1 MTREAAEE
9 VASPSPVLQAR
20 SDPEES
26 TQGALSAATKAAQ
39 KRDNV
44 QICRI
49 SVSEGADLDALVRV
63 MEGFFDLKYGPV
75 H

>member
-1 MTREAAEE
+1 MTGSRSEGSASEE
-9 VASPSPVLQAR
+9 VIN
-20 SDPEES
+20 PEES